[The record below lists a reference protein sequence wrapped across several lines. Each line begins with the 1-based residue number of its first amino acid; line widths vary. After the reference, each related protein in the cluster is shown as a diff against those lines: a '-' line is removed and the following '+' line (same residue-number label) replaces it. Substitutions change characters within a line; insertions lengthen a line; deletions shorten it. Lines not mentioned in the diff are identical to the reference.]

1 MVPLIDV
8 SSNWMNISK
17 STGPSEGEKHPHS
30 YSMDIEENDNK
41 SLHNFLA
48 TSKWWASRNVS
59 SLNWND
65 RCSFV
70 PSNCLEKER
79 TDAPTAKSPDEIKTF
94 GKKDLLKAWSSV
106 MTTPSF
112 LRKDNTL
119 SDDPESLDDESS
131 GSTAVAGVWKR
142 LLDHVA
148 DTTYKADLKRLGE
161 ERLLA
166 DLGEFRH
173 YLVEKVVFNQ
183 QNRLIG
189 LPSSSVSRRYTLT
202 SIPVLAKCI

>member
-17 STGPSEGEKHPHS
+17 STESSDSEKQS
-30 YSMDIEENDNK
+30 SMDIDEDDNN
-41 SLHNFLA
+41 SLHKFLS
-48 TSKWWASRNVS
+48 TSKWWASRNIS
-59 SLNWND
+59 GLHWNE
-65 RCSFV
+65 RCTFV
-70 PSNCLEKER
+70 PSNYLERER
-79 TDAPTAKSPDEIKTF
+79 TDTSIAKSPDEIKTF

-131 GSTAVAGVWKR
+131 NSTAVAGVWKR

-148 DTTYKADLKRLGE
+148 DTSYKADLKRLGE
-161 ERLLA
+161 ERFFA

-189 LPSSSVSRRYTLT
+189 LPSSSVSTLRTLT
-202 SIPVLAKCI
+202 SIPLIPKCV